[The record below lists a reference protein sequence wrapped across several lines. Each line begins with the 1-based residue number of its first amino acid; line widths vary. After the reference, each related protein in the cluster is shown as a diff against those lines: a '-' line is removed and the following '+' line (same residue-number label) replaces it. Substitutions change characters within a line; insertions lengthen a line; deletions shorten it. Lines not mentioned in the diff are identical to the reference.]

1 MYNLTTTCRF
11 GGVETFVWSVSRELA
26 KQGNAVHIIGGK
38 GKIQQ
43 DIPGVKISVFP
54 FWPRNRIPNL
64 GTRFQKLGERWSMGL
79 LAFSYVLKERYDI
92 FHIHKPFDLP
102 LGWGVKKRVG
112 SKLVLGSHGTDFFP
126 GDRIFAQAVDRIVS
140 CSEFNARQ
148 IQERY
153 GIRPEVIYNGIDP
166 EVFRP
171 LPSDRE
177 LWQRFG
183 IQPGDKVIVFA
194 GRLIGLKGVGN
205 LLRAMARLDKKC
217 SWRLILIGEG
227 EARPNLE
234 KLVRELGIQARVIFC
249 GYISNHEL
257 PRYYSIAD
265 LAVFPSLADETF
277 GVAICE
283 AMACGRAVISTRV
296 GGIPEL
302 VMDGESG
309 ILVEPKN
316 WEDLAHRIS
325 QVLMDDP
332 QRSRLGGRA
341 LERVRQH
348 FTWEKVAERLRKTY
362 EATLSAEK
370 RKDAVKGIPASDSH
384 L

>member
-38 GKIQQ
+38 GKIQR
-43 DIPGVKISVFP
+43 DIPGVRISLFP
-54 FWPRNRIPNL
+54 FWPRERIPNL

-79 LAFSYVLKERYDI
+79 LAFWPMLKERYDI
-92 FHIHKPFDLP
+92 LHIHKPFDLP

-112 SKLVLGSHGTDFFP
+112 SKLVFGSHGTDFFP
-126 GDRIFAQAVDRIVS
+126 GDRIFAQAADRIVS

-148 IQERY
+148 IQGRY

-171 LPSDRE
+171 LPADRE
-177 LWQRFG
+177 LGQRFA
-183 IQPGDKVIVFA
+183 IKPGDKVLVFA

-205 LLRAMARLDKKC
+205 LLRAVAHLDKEY
-217 SWRLILIGEG
+217 SWRLILMGEG
-227 EARPNLE
+227 RARPDLE

-249 GYISNHEL
+249 GYIPNHEL

-277 GVAICE
+277 GVAVCE

-302 VMDGESG
+302 VKDGESG
-309 ILVEPKN
+309 ILVEPRN
-316 WEDLAHRIS
+316 WQDLAHSIS
-325 QVLMDDP
+325 QVLRDDQ
-332 QRSRLGGRA
+332 QRSRLGGSA

-348 FTWEKVAERLRKTY
+348 FTWEKVADRLRKTY
-362 EATLSAEK
+362 EAALSTEK
-370 RKDAVKGIPASDSH
+370 RSDAVKGIPSSGSSW
-384 L
+384 